1 MSRGRKTAGR
11 RRDDVSC
18 SFLLASRALL
28 SLFAILLL
36 ATPWTESY
44 RLLDNFPTGQ
54 DSELNILALV
64 AFLGLVL
71 LITRSARRRLR
82 SLLLRK
88 WLSLPLH
95 AASRLQRLSLH
106 GHCSV
111 LAAMPPLLGGSGG
124 AFNQPLQ
131 I

>member
-11 RRDDVSC
+11 RCDDVSC

-64 AFLGLVL
+64 AFLALVL

-88 WLSLPLH
+88 WLSLTLHPASPL
-95 AASRLQRLSLH
+95 QKLSLH

-111 LAAMPPLLGGSGG
+111 LAATPPLLAGSGG